1 MVLDCIF
8 APKHI
13 MPLMHAALTDPEY
26 GFDVRDESGHIL
38 RIDVPIDQGGGGTGF
53 RPMQTMLA
61 ALCGCSGVDV
71 VSILKKQKQELTGLE
86 IKIDGEREKGKEP
99 SLWESLHVRFELTGI
114 IEPGKAWRAVD
125 LSVNKYCSVAE
136 TLRRAG
142 AVITWSVVV
151 NGQDVN
157 TNAS

>member
-1 MVLDCIF
+1 LVLDCIF
-8 APKHI
+8 APKQT

-26 GFDVRDESGHIL
+26 GFDVRDENGHIL

-99 SLWESLHVRFELTGI
+99 SLWESLHVRFELTGVV
-114 IEPGKAWRAVD
+114 EPGKAWRAVD
-125 LSVNKYCSVAE
+125 LSINKYCSVAE

-142 AVITWSVVV
+142 AVITWSVAV